1 MLQNAYY
8 TANYVRW
15 SKKFAVGGRK
25 IIHADIIIFGIML
38 TNVETAKGLDMPV
51 TLSVPPKV
59 VRDVESFAARSGTT
73 LDALVLAYLV
83 KTATEERRTRSK
95 RSRNPVL
102 KFCGIC
108 PRARRSD

>member
-1 MLQNAYY
+1 MFVSL
-8 TANYVRW
+8 
-15 SKKFAVGGRK
+15 
-25 IIHADIIIFGIML
+25 
-38 TNVETAKGLDMPV
+38 ETVKGPDMPV

-73 LDALVLAYLV
+73 MDALVLAYLV

-102 KFCGIC
+102 KFCGIL
-108 PRARRSD
+108 PKGEAKRLSAVVSEQRVIDEEMWG

>member
-1 MLQNAYY
+1 MFVSL
-8 TANYVRW
+8 
-15 SKKFAVGGRK
+15 
-25 IIHADIIIFGIML
+25 
-38 TNVETAKGLDMPV
+38 ETVKGPDMPV

-102 KFCGIC
+102 KFCGILPKGEAERLRTAREGGLC
-108 PRARRSD
+108 CITKPRSV

>member
-1 MLQNAYY
+1 
-8 TANYVRW
+8 
-15 SKKFAVGGRK
+15 
-25 IIHADIIIFGIML
+25 
-38 TNVETAKGLDMPV
+38 MPV

-102 KFCGIC
+102 KFCGIL
-108 PRARRSD
+108 PKGEAERMRAVVSEQSDKLALFHSERYIIKHTSDIFAI

>member
-1 MLQNAYY
+1 MFVSL
-8 TANYVRW
+8 
-15 SKKFAVGGRK
+15 
-25 IIHADIIIFGIML
+25 
-38 TNVETAKGLDMPV
+38 ETVKGSDMPV

-83 KTATEERRTRSK
+83 KTATEERRARSK

-102 KFCGIC
+102 KFCGIL
-108 PRARRSD
+108 PKGEAERLNAVVSEQRVIDEEMWG